1 MNTLQELEKEYNF
14 TYPELYKQLY
24 ADKMLD
30 WGTEGNGWY
39 TNIFPTLKENPPL
52 LLFGNDIEIWDPIA
66 YHLGIREIINHEVYD
81 INPKYRMVPFAENG
95 AGDLYVFQLDM
106 ETNGEIPVTFFP
118 HDDSEAEILA
128 KNLQDFIFRQLLESL
143 TEMDEYSMFEGDSE
157 EQIKIHL
164 HNQLNTHRKYLTLKQ
179 VEILE
184 DIYTRNIFKYTYKTP
199 NGSEFEA
206 KGLLTFDEL
215 DEVLSREI
223 AFEKLNAKFDYTE
236 K

>member
-1 MNTLQELEKEYNF
+1 MNTLEDLEKEFNF

-24 ADKMLD
+24 DDKMLD
-30 WGTEGNGWY
+30 WGAEGNGWY
-39 TNIFPTLKENPPL
+39 TSVFSTLKENPPL

-66 YHLGIREIINHEVYD
+66 YRDGIREMINHEVYD
-81 INPKYRMVPFAENG
+81 INPKYRMVPLAKNG

-106 ETNGEIPVTFFP
+106 ENNGEIPITFFG
-118 HDDSEAEILA
+118 HDSDAEISA

-143 TEMDEYSMFEGDSE
+143 TEIDEYSMAHEDSE
-157 EQIKIHL
+157 EEIKQNL
-164 HNQLNTHRKYLTLKQ
+164 HNQLKTHRKYLKAEQ

-184 DIYTRNIFKYTYKTP
+184 NLYQRDIFEYTYKTP

-206 KGLLTFDEL
+206 EGLLTFDEL
-215 DEVLSREI
+215 EKLIKQEI
-223 AFEKLNAKFDYTE
+223 AFEKLNTKFDYW

>member
-1 MNTLQELEKEYNF
+1 MFFSWIWK
-14 TYPELYKQLY
+14 
-24 ADKMLD
+24 
-30 WGTEGNGWY
+30 
-39 TNIFPTLKENPPL
+39 PTVKFRL
-52 LLFGNDIEIWDPIA
+52 L
-66 YHLGIREIINHEVYD
+66 
-81 INPKYRMVPFAENG
+81 
-95 AGDLYVFQLDM
+95 
-106 ETNGEIPVTFFP
+106 FFP

-164 HNQLNTHRKYLTLKQ
+164 YNQLNTHRKYLTLKQ

-184 DIYTRNIFKYTYKTP
+184 DIYTRNIFEYTYKTP

>member
-1 MNTLQELEKEYNF
+1 MNTLEDLEKEFNF

-30 WGTEGNGWY
+30 WGSDGNGWY
-39 TNIFPTLKENPPL
+39 ANVFLKLKENPPL
-52 LLFGNDIEIWDPIA
+52 LLFGSDIEIWDPIV
-66 YHLGIREIINHEVYD
+66 YRDGIREMINHEIYD
-81 INPKYRMVPFAENG
+81 INPKYRMFPFAKNG

-106 ETNGEIPVTFFP
+106 ENNAEIPITFFG
-118 HDDSEAEILA
+118 HDSDAEILA

-143 TEMDEYSMFEGDSE
+143 TEIDEYSMFYEDSE
-157 EQIKIHL
+157 EKIKQNL
-164 HNQLNTHRKYLTLKQ
+164 HNQLKTHRKYLKAEQ

-184 DIYTRNIFKYTYKTP
+184 DFYQRDIFEYTYKTP

-206 KGLLTFDEL
+206 KGLLTFDDLEKL
-215 DEVLSREI
+215 IKQEM
-223 AFEKLNAKFDYTE
+223 AFEKLNIKFDYW

>member
-1 MNTLQELEKEYNF
+1 MNTLEDLEKEFNF

-30 WGTEGNGWY
+30 WGSDGNGWY
-39 TNIFPTLKENPPL
+39 TNVFPTLKKNPPL
-52 LLFGNDIEIWDPIA
+52 LLFGSDIEIWDPIV
-66 YHLGIREIINHEVYD
+66 YRDGIREMINHEIYD
-81 INPKYRMVPFAENG
+81 INPKYRMLPFAKNG

-106 ETNGEIPVTFFP
+106 ENNGEVPITFFG
-118 HDDSEAEILA
+118 HDSDAEILA

-143 TEMDEYSMFEGDSE
+143 TEIDEYSMFYEDSE
-157 EQIKIHL
+157 EKIKQNL
-164 HNQLNTHRKYLTLKQ
+164 HNQLKTHRKYLKAEQ

-184 DIYTRNIFKYTYKTP
+184 DLYQRDIFEYTYKTP

-206 KGLLTFDEL
+206 KGLLTFDDLEKL
-215 DEVLSREI
+215 IEQEM
-223 AFEKLNAKFDYTE
+223 AFEKLNIKFDYW

>member
-1 MNTLQELEKEYNF
+1 MNTLQDLEKEYNF

-30 WGTEGNGWY
+30 WGEYGNGWY
-39 TNIFPTLKENPPL
+39 THIFPILKKNPPL

-66 YHLGIREIINHEVYD
+66 YHHGISEIINHEVYD
-81 INPKYRMVPFAENG
+81 INPEYRMVPFAKNG
-95 AGDLYVFQLDM
+95 AGDLFVFQFDM
-106 ETNGEIPVTFFP
+106 ETNGEVPITFFP

-157 EQIKIHL
+157 EEIKIHL
-164 HNQLNTHRKYLTLKQ
+164 QNQLKTHRKYLTPKQ

-184 DIYTRNIFKYTYKTP
+184 EIYTRDIFEYTYKAP

-206 KGLLTFDEL
+206 QGLLTFDEF
-215 DEVLSREI
+215 EKIINQEI
-223 AFEKLNAKFDYTE
+223 AFEKLNTKFDYIE
-236 K
+236 

>member
-1 MNTLQELEKEYNF
+1 MNTLEDLEKEFNF

-30 WGTEGNGWY
+30 WGSDGNGWY
-39 TNIFPTLKENPPL
+39 TNVFPTLKENPPL
-52 LLFGNDIEIWDPIA
+52 LLFGSDIEIWDPIV
-66 YHLGIREIINHEVYD
+66 YRDGIGEMINHEIYD
-81 INPKYRMVPFAENG
+81 INPKYRMVPFAKNG

-106 ETNGEIPVTFFP
+106 ENNGEVPITFFG
-118 HDDSEAEILA
+118 HDSDAEILA

-143 TEMDEYSMFEGDSE
+143 TEIDEYSMFYEDSE
-157 EQIKIHL
+157 EKIKQNL
-164 HNQLNTHRKYLTLKQ
+164 HNQLKTHRKYLKAEQ

-184 DIYTRNIFKYTYKTP
+184 DFYQRDIFEYTYKTP
-199 NGSEFEA
+199 NGGEFEA

-215 DEVLSREI
+215 EKLINQEM
-223 AFEKLNAKFDYTE
+223 AFEKLNIKFDYW